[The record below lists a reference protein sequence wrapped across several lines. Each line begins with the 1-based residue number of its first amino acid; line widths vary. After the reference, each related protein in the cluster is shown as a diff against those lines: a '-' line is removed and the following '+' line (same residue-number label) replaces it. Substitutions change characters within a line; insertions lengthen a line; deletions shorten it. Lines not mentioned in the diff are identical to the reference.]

1 MARAGVHMTDKEDAA
16 VYKDKAI
23 AILNYRFR
31 AIKIGLL
38 ALEKQ
43 ASWGKRCRESGA
55 WSCMAHRR

>member
-1 MARAGVHMTDKEDAA
+1 MTDKEDAA